1 MVIGL
6 TDEAFLLNKVPGSSK
21 KSYGLRSDGKLLHAQ
36 GQGVDFSPK
45 FQPYDVI
52 GCGITFVSRKIFF
65 TRNGE
70 LLGKPFHLQESYT
83 IFASASIAT
92 PSDSLTFCFQKPFIY
107 NLDEIIAEEQK
118 LMDSEISE
126 ENVDSSEI
134 FKTIKQYLEYQGYSS
149 TLASL
154 KKNMDIEKPE
164 KSSQKLRSY
173 SSKISER
180 YDSIDT
186 DPTCQTCQTFG
197 KICKFCLKK
206 IMENVE
212 ASPGIRLPEARGRC
226 DSVDLA
232 SLYLKK
238 NEINECENVIL
249 SNPKNDVEIRGLLR
263 QIIFTGNIKEAKEFL
278 RENKPDMLN
287 DELCMLYLAVQEFIE
302 LIKIN
307 EFYQALDFAR
317 DRLGKYKK
325 YQVFVRNPVDT
336 SIFVWE
342 IVGLLAYN
350 NPFDSPLCSLLSSA
364 QLELTADLV
373 NTRIIENSGSKVCIL
388 ENFLKQALG
397 IQYLYQE
404 NIMMVKPS
412 NISIIN

>member
-1 MVIGL
+1 
-6 TDEAFLLNKVPGSSK
+6 
-21 KSYGLRSDGKLLHAQ
+21 
-36 GQGVDFSPK
+36 
-45 FQPYDVI
+45 
-52 GCGITFVSRKIFF
+52 
-65 TRNGE
+65 
-70 LLGKPFHLQESYT
+70 
-83 IFASASIAT
+83 
-92 PSDSLTFCFQKPFIY
+92 
-107 NLDEIIAEEQK
+107 
-118 LMDSEISE
+118 
-126 ENVDSSEI
+126 
-134 FKTIKQYLEYQGYSS
+134 
-149 TLASL
+149 
-154 KKNMDIEKPE
+154 
-164 KSSQKLRSY
+164 
-173 SSKISER
+173 
-180 YDSIDT
+180 
-186 DPTCQTCQTFG
+186 
-197 KICKFCLKK
+197 
-206 IMENVE
+206 
-212 ASPGIRLPEARGRC
+212 
-226 DSVDLA
+226 
-232 SLYLKK
+232 
-238 NEINECENVIL
+238 L